1 MKVGFR
7 LLGTSQGRADVTHFT
22 LESTYGKDL
31 DDQQAAFEHFKA
43 RCHVAVTL
51 RFGLQGGSGMI
62 TLRAANS
69 DLRSDVVAAIR
80 QHAQNAL
87 DSIN

>member
-1 MKVGFR
+1 MKVGIR
-7 LLGTSQGRADVTHFT
+7 LLGTASGRADVEHFK
-22 LESTYGKDL
+22 LESTDGKGL
-31 DDQQAAFEHFKA
+31 DDQQAVFEHFQTH
-43 RCHVAVTL
+43 CHVATTL
-51 RFGLQGGSGMI
+51 RFGLQGGTGMI

-80 QHAQNAL
+80 QHAQNAI